1 VASVNSRNVLTRSAP
16 PPDTTIRYGQL
27 PDHVA
32 DVWLPATDAGTPLVI
47 FVHGGF
53 WRAEFDR
60 THAGPL
66 AVALA
71 AAGYPVAALEY
82 RRLGGGG
89 GWPATFDDV
98 AAGIAALPELIDAEL
113 RARSS
118 TPIGDRG
125 VVLMGHSAGGQLV
138 LWAGRTGDRIRGIVA
153 LAPVADLA
161 RGYAMSL
168 GNGAVGSLLGGGP
181 GDVPDRYAAV
191 DPAANLPLG
200 VPTVVVHGRADLQ
213 VPYEIGRDWAA
224 ASAASGDRTSLL
236 DLAGIDHFGLID
248 PLSSA
253 WITVTSGLASVCGA
267 GRG

>member
-1 VASVNSRNVLTRSAP
+1 MSARDVLNRPAT
-16 PPDTTIRYGQL
+16 PPDFTVAYGEQ

-32 DVWLPATDAGTPLVI
+32 DVRLPATDAGLPLVI

-53 WRAEFDR
+53 WMAEFDR

-71 AAGYPVAALEY
+71 ATGYPVATLEY
-82 RRLGGGG
+82 RRVGAGG

-98 AAGIAALPELIDAEL
+98 AAGIATVPGLVDVALRD
-113 RARSS
+113 RGSV
-118 TPIGDRG
+118 PIGDRG

-138 LWAGRTGDRIRGIVA
+138 LWAGRLGAGIRGIVA
-153 LAPVADLA
+153 LAPVADMA
-161 RGYAMSL
+161 RAYAMSL
-168 GNGAVGSLLGGGP
+168 GDGAVGLVLGGGP
-181 GDVPDRYAAV
+181 DDVPDRYAAV

-200 VPTVVVHGRADLQ
+200 VPTVVVHGLADLQ

-224 ASAASGDRTSLL
+224 SSAAAGDRTALL
-236 DLAGIDHFGLID
+236 GLAGIEHFGLID

-253 WITVTSGLASVCGA
+253 WATVTSGLASVCDA